1 MPIARK
7 FYSTL
12 LHYIRLLIEVFE
24 MLIVL
29 GLTILIVVAFAFF
42 FKDLI
47 SIRLVSVTEELNIV
61 ITSITI
67 IIILIELLRTFI
79 VGREEAERY
88 VSGFLEVGIIILVRE
103 VAVSAISRDEML

>member
-1 MPIARK
+1 MSIARK